1 MNKIAL
7 SIFIVTLLAACQVK
21 KDNSKIVPIQFKN
34 ILILGNSITKH
45 APGPQVGWHGNW
57 GMAASAE
64 SKDFSHIIG
73 SSLKAQI
80 TPVNIS
86 DFEGN
91 HTVFDLKNLDK
102 HFETIP
108 DLIIIKIGENVLQA
122 TDFDKSFTKFISYIK
137 YKAPNAKIVIAGTFW
152 QNDPVNTVMSIESR
166 SRKIP
171 FVKLQHLDTQINKS
185 FIGED
190 MFNLDGSKYKITNQ
204 DVANHPGDKGMKN
217 IADLILAKVDSI
229 SKSGR

>member
-1 MNKIAL
+1 MIKIA
-7 SIFIVTLLAACQVK
+7 ITVFIVILLAACQT
-21 KDNSKIVPIQFKN
+21 KDNPKIDPIQFKN

-45 APGPQVGWHGNW
+45 APGPQVGWYGNW
-57 GMAASAE
+57 GLAASTE
-64 SKDFSHIIG
+64 SKDFSHIIS

-86 DFEGN
+86 DFEMS
-91 HTVFDLKNLDK
+91 HTTFDLKNLDN
-102 HFETIP
+102 HFATTP
-108 DLIIIKIGENVLQA
+108 DLIIIKIGENVLQT

-137 YKAPNAKIVIAGTFW
+137 YKAPDAKIVIAGTFW
-152 QNDPVNTVMSIESR
+152 QNDPVNKIMIAESQ

-171 FVKLQHLDTQINKS
+171 FVKLQHLDTQVNKS

-190 MFNLDGSKYKITNQ
+190 MFSVDGSKYKITDQ
-204 DVANHPGDKGMKN
+204 GVANHPGDVGMKN
-217 IADLILAKVDSI
+217 IADLILAKVGSI